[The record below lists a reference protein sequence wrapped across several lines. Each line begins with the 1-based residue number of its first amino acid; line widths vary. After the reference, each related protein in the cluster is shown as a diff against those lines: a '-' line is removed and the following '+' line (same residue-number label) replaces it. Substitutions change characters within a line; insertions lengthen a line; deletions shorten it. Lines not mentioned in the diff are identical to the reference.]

1 MEFGCVSPLLV
12 RQIGDRLLFFEF
24 LNIIFLDE
32 KQVLIINFFNLMQLV
47 FNADVLSVIIE
58 EVEFGLHGEVT
69 VEDEFLCLVQGLC
82 FVVRFLELS
91 FVDILLV
98 EVQFFVLLDLL
109 ADQEV
114 LFHALQHDH
123 EDDGAGFD

>member
-1 MEFGCVSPLLV
+1 
-12 RQIGDRLLFFEF
+12 
-24 LNIIFLDE
+24 
-32 KQVLIINFFNLMQLV
+32 MQLF